1 MIEFYE
7 AISREHH
14 EMVSKFLKKE
24 DRQERVTIVFFSFT
38 MTSLLRIQHVIRLQ
52 LATIFAQYF

>member
-24 DRQERVTIVFFSFT
+24 GRQERVTIMFFSFT
-38 MTSLLRIQHVIRLQ
+38 MTSLLHIQHVIRLQ
-52 LATIFAQYF
+52 LANIFAQYF